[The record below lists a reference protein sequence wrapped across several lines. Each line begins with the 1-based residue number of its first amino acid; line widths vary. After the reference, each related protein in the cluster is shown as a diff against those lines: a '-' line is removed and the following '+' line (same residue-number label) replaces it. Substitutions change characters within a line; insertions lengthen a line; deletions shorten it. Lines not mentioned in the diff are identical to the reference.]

1 MRRLLWTVV
10 IGLSLAAPLSAA
22 TVDGLTIQSSTTGT
36 GPATMIFIHGWTCD
50 SSSWTG
56 QVPAFAKKYRVVT
69 LDLPGHGRSASPKDG
84 KLSMDL
90 FARAVEAV
98 RVEAKAD
105 RVVLVGHSRAHR
117 SSVSTRA
124 CIRSM
129 WRVSSPL
136 MDLSI
141 LRGFPPPE
149 FKQPP
154 PMVGPEGLKARE
166 KMIRGM
172 FIPQITPALQ
182 EYILKMMLGTS
193 EATANGAMAA
203 VFDPSLPKTDV
214 IKAPALAVWAGTAKL
229 PDPKVAKEV
238 LPNYEGTQM
247 LETGHFL
254 MMEKPDEFNR
264 VLTVVPRQD
273 QVLKAEGQC
282 RRTMGRGP
290 ISHWPA
296 WQDTFATLHLWTQIV
311 GKVRLAKTPWLNHSW
326 HTTLYVT
333 SRGLTTSP
341 ILNGTGRLNW
351 SSISSHIAWT
361 SNRATAGATRSH

>member
-22 TVDGLTIQSSTTGT
+22 TVDGLTIHSSTTGT

-105 RVVLVGHSRAHR
+105 RVVLVGHSMGAP
-117 SSVSTRA
+117 V
-124 CIRSM
+124 IRQYARM
-129 WRVSSPL
+129 YPQHVAGLVAVDGPL
-136 MDLSI
+136 D

-172 FIPQITPALQ
+172 FIPQTAPALQ
-182 EYILKMMLGTS
+182 EHILKMMLGTS

-203 VFDPSLPKTDV
+203 VFDPSLSKTDV
-214 IKAPALAVWAGTAKL
+214 IKAPALAVYAGTAKL

-247 LETGHFL
+247 PETGHFL

-264 VLTVVPRQD
+264 VLTSFLD
-273 QVLKAEGQC
+273 K
-282 RRTMGRGP
+282 
-290 ISHWPA
+290 IK
-296 WQDTFATLHLWTQIV
+296 F
-311 GKVRLAKTPWLNHSW
+311 
-326 HTTLYVT
+326 
-333 SRGLTTSP
+333 
-341 ILNGTGRLNW
+341 
-351 SSISSHIAWT
+351 
-361 SNRATAGATRSH
+361 